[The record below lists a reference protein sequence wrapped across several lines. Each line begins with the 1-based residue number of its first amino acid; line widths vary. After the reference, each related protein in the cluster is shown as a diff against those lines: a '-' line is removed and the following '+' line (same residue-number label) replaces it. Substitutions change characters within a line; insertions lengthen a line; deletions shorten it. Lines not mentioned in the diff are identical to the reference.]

1 MPCAVLHFSV
11 PPRVLL
17 TLLFISTFP
26 CLNFLDD
33 GLTFPRGKHQRKN
46 NSNDS
51 VLSCSDSA
59 PTTFLLCWHKPLSW
73 LYDFFI
79 LQVEETVTVV
89 EIDEETY
96 EEVGAI

>member
-1 MPCAVLHFSV
+1 MIFLIRQRRQFRSFLEFPSPSCQVQLYHILV
-11 PPRVLL
+11 YPRVLL

-46 NSNDS
+46 NGSDS

-59 PTTFLLCWHKPLSW
+59 LTTFLLEHNV
-73 LYDFFI
+73 F
-79 LQVEETVTVV
+79 
-89 EIDEETY
+89 
-96 EEVGAI
+96 